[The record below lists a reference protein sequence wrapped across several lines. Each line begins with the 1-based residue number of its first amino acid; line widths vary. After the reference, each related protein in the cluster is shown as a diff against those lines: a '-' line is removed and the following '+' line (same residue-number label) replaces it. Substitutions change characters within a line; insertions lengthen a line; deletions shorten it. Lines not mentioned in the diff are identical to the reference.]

1 MILAAVLSSET
12 PWTWIALGAAWVL
25 RWLTIRGIQRVLG
38 FESSLPFWAV
48 PLRDLLSM
56 AVLLSSYGGDRV
68 AWRGQILH
76 ADSPSLLPG
85 KG

>member
-1 MILAAVLSSET
+1 
-12 PWTWIALGAAWVL
+12 
-25 RWLTIRGIQRVLG
+25 
-38 FESSLPFWAV
+38 
-48 PLRDLLSM
+48 LSM